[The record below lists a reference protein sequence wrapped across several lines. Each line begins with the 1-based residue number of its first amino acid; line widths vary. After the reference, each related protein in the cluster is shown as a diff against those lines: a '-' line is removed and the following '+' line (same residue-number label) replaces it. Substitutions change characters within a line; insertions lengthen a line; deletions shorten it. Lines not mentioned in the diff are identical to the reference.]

1 MSASLARYLKDFSA
15 PPPVVQPESSFG
27 LAAMS
32 DFEFDAP
39 VVPEIDLEEERRAA
53 FEEGRAAMRIQLEAA
68 HAEEIAALQDARR
81 ESEARMTQMFET
93 EIAVRIANS
102 ITEVEASL
110 TNALSAH
117 VFNALLPLIDEQMA
131 ARAAE
136 ALVKTVHSI
145 FQDEEG
151 IELVLRGPQSLAGP
165 VGDKLAEAGYKFRH
179 IETDEMDLTVEHG
192 DTVLMTRLSAW
203 AESVGEILK

>member
-1 MSASLARYLKDFSA
+1 MSAGLARYLKDFSA
-15 PPPVVQPESSFG
+15 PPPVVQPEVSFG
-27 LAAMS
+27 LDAMS
-32 DFEFDAP
+32 NFEFDAP
-39 VVPEIDLEEERRAA
+39 VVPEIDLEQERSAA
-53 FEEGRAAMRIQLEAA
+53 FEEGRAAMRAQLEAV

-81 ESEARMTQMFET
+81 EGEARMTQMFET
-93 EIAVRIANS
+93 EIAVRIANGLA
-102 ITEVEASL
+102 EVESSL
-110 TNALSAH
+110 TNALSAQ

-131 ARAAE
+131 ARAIE

-145 FQDEEG
+145 FQDEDG

-165 VGDKLAEAGYKFRH
+165 VSDKLAEGGYKLRH

-203 AESVGEILK
+203 SESVGEILK